1 MHITDPLH
9 AFVRPVLAS
18 FYAMQWIQPQTIMA
32 FQHTGAGRHQGLIAT
47 TVVRITPI
55 LLKFR
60 ASIQDFVLGFT
71 HWFGG
76 IDFRVAQI
84 VKTMAVV
91 FRVFHDSTA
100 HHAFLDTGTDKIF
113 DPGQSWYFFT
123 KGHDLGMFLGGLVGG
138 IGRRWPIDGTWCFS

>member
-1 MHITDPLH
+1 M
-9 AFVRPVLAS
+9 
-18 FYAMQWIQPQTIMA
+18 
-32 FQHTGAGRHQGLIAT
+32 IAT
-47 TVVRITPI
+47 AIIRITPI

-91 FRVFHDSTA
+91 FRVLHDSTA

-123 KGHDLGMFLGGLVGG
+123 KGHDLGMFFGGFIDG
-138 IGRRWPIDGTWCFS
+138 IGRGWPIDGARCFSLGVGVLVV